1 MFKSIDYSLLIIFLG
16 TFVVVANME
25 STHIPKALWSRMVG
39 SRPFQSA
46 SSVVAIAAFVV
57 LSSQLLGNVALIQ
70 MAVPQVSVL
79 PPEQKRYAWAVLS
92 FVATVGGNL
101 TITGS
106 AANIIVAEK
115 AQRLGVN
122 VSMWKHAAI
131 CSGITIVSTA
141 IGALIITGLVAL
153 GF

>member
-25 STHIPKALWSRMVG
+25 STHIPKALWARMVG
-39 SRPFQSA
+39 ARPFQSA
-46 SSVVAIAAFVV
+46 SSVVAIAVFVV

-131 CSGITIVSTA
+131 CSGITILSTA
-141 IGALIITGLVAL
+141 LGTAIITGLVAV